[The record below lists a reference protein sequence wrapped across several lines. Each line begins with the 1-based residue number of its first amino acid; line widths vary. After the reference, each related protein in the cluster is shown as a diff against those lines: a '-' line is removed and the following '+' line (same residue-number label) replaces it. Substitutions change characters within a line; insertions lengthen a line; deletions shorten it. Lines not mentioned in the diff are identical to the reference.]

1 MADITDAELAD
12 LRAAADERDQ
22 LAAHVRDLQA
32 GAVPVPPDAEAAAAE
47 DVPPEPDHVALMPDG
62 SRYEYAGAHPTHIAV
77 GDKEVRVLSVHPL

>member
-1 MADITDAELAD
+1 MAEISDAELAE
-12 LRAAADERDQ
+12 LRAAADERNQ

-32 GAVPVPPDAEAAAAE
+32 RPAEPEPAAAAE

-77 GDKEVRVLSVHPL
+77 GDKEVRVMSVHPL